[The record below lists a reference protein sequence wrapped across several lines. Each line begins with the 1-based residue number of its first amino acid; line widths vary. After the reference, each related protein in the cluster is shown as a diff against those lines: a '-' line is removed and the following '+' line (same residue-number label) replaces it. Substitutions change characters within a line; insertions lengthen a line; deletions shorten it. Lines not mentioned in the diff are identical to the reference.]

1 MSVATWQEHALSRVI
16 ELPAGAKELRQ
27 KLRNVLRKASDTGKL
42 RTSPHEIYQL
52 VEVLPEPQPV
62 LAKQLRER
70 GLYTGSYC
78 IAGGDKNLKRDRRLA
93 HFTRDDDA
101 WFDFTIT
108 VREGGGR
115 LELLAYD
122 FEIRFPPGAGAP
134 FLRFDLNLPA
144 HRNEDR
150 DLRSHLHPGSN
161 DILVPAPMLSPTE
174 VLTLFLEGL
183 RLTATREEPRDLTAF
198 EVDWFRDKHAALA
211 AR

>member
-1 MSVATWQEHALSRVI
+1 MSSKGWQDHALSRVL
-16 ELPAGAKELRQ
+16 ELPARASDLRIE
-27 KLRNVLRKASDTGKL
+27 LRNVLLRASNTRRL
-42 RTSPHEIYQL
+42 RTPPREIHQL
-52 VEVLPEPQPV
+52 VQVLSEPGAP

-70 GLYTGSYC
+70 ELHTNACC
-78 IAGGDKNLKRDRRLA
+78 IVGGEKNLKRDHRLA

-108 VREGGGR
+108 VREDNRR

-122 FEIRFPPGAGAP
+122 FEIRFPPGAGTP

-161 DILVPAPMLSPTE
+161 DILVPAPMMSPTE
-174 VLTLFLEGL
+174 VLTLFLDGL
-183 RLTATREEPRDLTAF
+183 QLATNREEPRDLTAY
-198 EVDWFRDKHAALA
+198 EIEWFRNTHAALT